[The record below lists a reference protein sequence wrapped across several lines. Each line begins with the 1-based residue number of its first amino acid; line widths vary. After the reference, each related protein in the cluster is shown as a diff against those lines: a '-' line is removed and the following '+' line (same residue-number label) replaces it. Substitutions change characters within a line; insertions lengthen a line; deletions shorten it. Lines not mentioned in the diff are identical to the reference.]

1 MFDFTLITELLRN
14 EPGHGL
20 VQSFLLAMIW
30 LSSRGIKSELKI
42 LGIAI
47 ADLKETHEKR
57 FNNLEGRVTTLEQ
70 PKKQG
75 A

>member
-1 MFDFTLITELLRN
+1 MFDPTVLIELLKQ

-30 LSSRGIKSELKI
+30 LSSRGIKIELKA
-42 LGIAI
+42 LHLAI
-47 ADLKETHEKR
+47 ADLKQNYDKR
-57 FNNLEGRVTTLEQ
+57 FEHLEGRVMTIEQ
-70 PKKQG
+70 THKQG